1 MLCKI
6 DSHAVTD
13 CLQHSHAG
21 LFESLTPMSPVYMG
35 SFKLLTD
42 QCHTDYL
49 PIHSLLYFW
58 QVCLYHW
65 LQCHLRLCGRIYL
78 VPFKLLADVN
88 VT

>member
-1 MLCKI
+1 MLYKI

-42 QCHTDYL
+42 QCHT
-49 PIHSLLYFW
+49 
-58 QVCLYHW
+58 Q
-65 LQCHLRLCGRIYL
+65 
-78 VPFKLLADVN
+78 LLANSPFTLFLASLFVSLATMSPAF
-88 VT
+88 VWPGSLHAVS